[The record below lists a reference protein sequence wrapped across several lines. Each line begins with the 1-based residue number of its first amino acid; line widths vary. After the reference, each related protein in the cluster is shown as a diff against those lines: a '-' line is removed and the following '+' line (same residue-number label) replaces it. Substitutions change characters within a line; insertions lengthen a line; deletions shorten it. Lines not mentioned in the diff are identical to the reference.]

1 MTITTQPQDQEGGTG
16 KLSLNH
22 LSASSI
28 KLLSKDCLTSNC
40 LALGWSTNF
49 SAFAIALSITLSEG
63 GKRTPVVFKATL
75 QIRVIVDSGKSPQRA
90 FGGRGIFS
98 GELLSFVQRA

>member
-1 MTITTQPQDQEGGTG
+1 MRKSPSLVISNAVRDPAFSATCEGEVSRGVYPAKSKGLEMTITTRAQDQEGDAR

-22 LSASSI
+22 LIASSI

-63 GKRTPVVFKATL
+63 GKAPL
-75 QIRVIVDSGKSPQRA
+75 
-90 FGGRGIFS
+90 
-98 GELLSFVQRA
+98 